1 MLRYYW
7 NKIKEKSLL
16 HKGQKVQAA
25 LAPPLSIAQSPL
37 FIVSC
42 GRSGTTLFRKML
54 MRGGE
59 IHIPPESD
67 DLIPYAIQYYVKHSH
82 ETWATKVKHIL
93 EHFQKAACFEF
104 WAIDLKLSQDELLQL
119 PKEHQNLHSIINHI
133 YEQHKLKFNPTATR
147 IGEKTP
153 YLVLRLEWVR
163 LLYPNAPILH
173 LLRDGRAVVASR
185 MEAFGETLEQA
196 SNRWLWSLK
205 EIEKLKKQKNIP
217 FLEIRY
223 EDLVAAPEQ
232 ILKEVCTFAKLE
244 YNPEM
249 LSNKKID
256 MGDDVITHHANTK
269 ENKIID
275 TKDKWKTA
283 FSEKEHDVLLKK
295 IGKELRANKYQI

>member
-1 MLRYYW
+1 MLL
-7 NKIKEKSLL
+7 NKGRKMQS
-16 HKGQKVQAA
+16 A
-25 LAPPLSIAQSPL
+25 LAPNLSKIESPF

-67 DLIPYAIQYYVKHSH
+67 DLIPYAIQYYVRNSNLDW
-82 ETWATKVKHIL
+82 TTKVKHIL
-93 EHFQKAACFEF
+93 THFQQAACFEF
-104 WAIDLKLSQDELLQL
+104 WAINLSDNQNKLLQL
-119 PKEHQNLHSIINHI
+119 PKEQQNLHSIINYI
-133 YEQHKLKFNPTATR
+133 YQQHKTKLNPTASR

-185 MEAFGETLEQA
+185 MEAFGESLEQA
-196 SNRWLWSLK
+196 ANRWLWSLK
-205 EIEKLKKQKNIP
+205 EIEKLKKQKGVP

-223 EDLVAAPEQ
+223 EDLVANPEK
-232 ILKEVCTFAKLE
+232 ILKEVCAFAQLNF
-244 YNPEM
+244 NPEM
-249 LSNKKID
+249 LSDKKID
-256 MGDDVITHHANTK
+256 LGDDVISHHANTK

-275 TKDKWKTA
+275 TKDKWKAA
-283 FSEKEHDVLLKK
+283 FSEQDYKFLLEK
-295 IGKELRANKYQI
+295 IGKELRANHYQI